1 MIRDRDTI
9 IQNKNDLKLTLEY
22 TNQKKNEE
30 LDQVWR

>member
-9 IQNKNDLKLTLEY
+9 VQNKNDLKLTLEY
-22 TNQKKNEE
+22 TNQRKNEE